1 MRFMGLDYGDKNIGV
16 AISDELGIIAHGLDV
31 IKKKCASKFDFEIK
45 KIIEFVNEYKVNK
58 IILGLPKKLDNNIGR
73 QAEKTLVFK
82 DCLNKN
88 LCNCNS
94 GIEILFWDERLSSK
108 FMERNLYF
116 LGLNS
121 RKQKKVIDK
130 MSAVFI
136 LQGYLDYINNKSDG
150 DDL

>member
-16 AISDELGIIAHGLDV
+16 AVSDELGIIAYGLEV
-31 IKKKCASKFDFEIK
+31 IKKKRVDRFDLEVK
-45 KIIEFVNEYKVNK
+45 RIIELVNEYKVNK
-58 IILGLPKKLDNNIGR
+58 IILGLPKNLNNDLGY

-82 DCLNKN
+82 DFLCKN
-88 LCNCNS
+88 LNDCDCN
-94 GIEILFWDERLSSK
+94 IEVLLWDERLSSK

-136 LQGYLDYINNKSDG
+136 LQGYLDYINNKK
-150 DDL
+150 

>member
-16 AISDELGIIAHGLDV
+16 ALSDELGIIAYGLEV
-31 IKKKCASKFDFEIK
+31 IQKKCVNKFDFEIK
-45 KIIEFVNEYKVNK
+45 KIMEFVDEYKVSK
-58 IILGLPKKLDNNIGR
+58 IVLGLPKKLDNNIGC

-82 DCLNKN
+82 KYLDKN
-88 LCNCNS
+88 LCDCNT
-94 GIEILFWDERLSSK
+94 GIETLCWDERLSSR

-150 DDL
+150 DNL

>member
-16 AISDELGIIAHGLDV
+16 AVSDELGIIAHGLEV
-31 IKKKCASKFDFEIK
+31 IKKKYVHKFDFEVKRIL
-45 KIIEFVNEYKVNK
+45 ELVNEYKVGR
-58 IILGLPKKLDNNIGR
+58 IILGLPKNLNNDFGY
-73 QAEKTLVFK
+73 QAKKTLVFK
-82 DCLNKN
+82 DFLCKN
-88 LCNCNS
+88 LNDYN
-94 GIEILFWDERLSSK
+94 GNVEVLLWDERLSSK

-136 LQGYLDYINNKSDG
+136 LQGYLDYINNKKWWW
-150 DDL
+150 

>member
-16 AISDELGIIAHGLDV
+16 AVSDELGIIAYGLEV
-31 IKKKCASKFDFEIK
+31 IKKKRVDRFDLEVK
-45 KIIEFVNEYKVNK
+45 RIIELVNEYKVNK
-58 IILGLPKKLDNNIGR
+58 IILCLPKNLNNDLGY

-82 DCLNKN
+82 DFLCKN
-88 LCNCNS
+88 LNDCDCN
-94 GIEILFWDERLSSK
+94 IEVLLWDERLSSK

-136 LQGYLDYINNKSDG
+136 LQGYLDYINNKK
-150 DDL
+150 

>member
-16 AISDELGIIAHGLDV
+16 AVSDEVGIIAYGLEV
-31 IKKKCASKFDFEIK
+31 IKKKRVDRFDLEVK
-45 KIIEFVNEYKVNK
+45 RIIELVNEYKVSK
-58 IILGLPKKLDNNIGR
+58 IILGLPKNLNNDLGY

-82 DCLNKN
+82 DCLCKN
-88 LCNCNS
+88 LNDCDCD
-94 GIEILFWDERLSSK
+94 IEVLLWDERLSSK

-136 LQGYLDYINNKSDG
+136 LQGYLDYINNKK
-150 DDL
+150 

>member
-16 AISDELGIIAHGLDV
+16 AVSDELGIIAHGLEV
-31 IKKKCASKFDFEIK
+31 IKKKYVHKFDFEVKRIL
-45 KIIEFVNEYKVNK
+45 ELVNEYKVGR
-58 IILGLPKKLDNNIGR
+58 IILGLPKNLNNDLGY
-73 QAEKTLVFK
+73 QAKKTLVFK
-82 DCLNKN
+82 DFLCKN
-88 LCNCNS
+88 LNDYN
-94 GIEILFWDERLSSK
+94 GNVEVLLWDERLSSK

-136 LQGYLDYINNKSDG
+136 LQGYLDYINNKK
-150 DDL
+150 